1 MNRFFFFLLWGLTLQ
16 AYTLQQNYFYSN
28 STVYSTDL
36 FPDIQKKFEII
47 KIPDDKTQYRIN
59 AQIIAKT
66 FELNGVPIDTENVRY
81 VNFTQL
87 SPVDFTPLKT
97 QLESLLSAQYP
108 SIRIEEITITPRGYL
123 NSLPKKAH
131 GTFDEHLF
139 HNAKGT
145 FYVIDESGTR
155 HYLDYTVRATINV
168 LHTNQKVSMRDPL
181 NGFNTLIKQIPF
193 GSFRDTPLTTLPNEP
208 SRFRSNLKAGQPL
221 TIRNIETVPPVL
233 RNEKVIVEVQN
244 DAVIVEFGAV
254 ATQEGQLYDI
264 ITIQKNDGSRA
275 KAKVIGE
282 HRVELQ

>member
-1 MNRFFFFLLWGLTLQ
+1 MRILLIFFAFCLSLA
-16 AYTLQQNYFYSN
+16 AYTLQQNYTYRN
-28 STVYSTDL
+28 PILYSTDL
-36 FPDIQKKFEII
+36 FPELPKKFEIL
-47 KIPDDKTQYRIN
+47 KIPEDKTQYRVN

-66 FELNGVPIDTENVRY
+66 FELNGIPIDTANVRY

-87 SPVDFTPLKT
+87 SPIDFTPLKT
-97 QLESLLSAQYP
+97 QLESLLMAQYP

-123 NSLPKKAH
+123 NALPPKVR
-131 GTFDEHLF
+131 GTFDDHCF
-139 HNAKGT
+139 QNAKGT
-145 FYVIDESGTR
+145 FYIIDESGTR

-181 NGFNTLIKQIPF
+181 NGSNTLIKQIPF
-193 GSFRDTPLTTLPNEP
+193 GAFRDTPLTVLPNEP
-208 SRFRSNLKAGQPL
+208 SRFRSNFKAGQLL
-221 TIRNIETVPPVL
+221 TVRNIETIPLVL

-244 DAVIVEFGAV
+244 DTVIVEFGAV

-275 KAKVIGE
+275 KAKVVGE